1 MKIKEEI
8 KQSEFNDV
16 FLQAFINVL
25 FTGNFLRNKQQ
36 NTLKPYGITM
46 QQFNIL
52 KILNGK
58 HPEAMKAG
66 EIKMVM
72 IDKSPD
78 LTRLINR
85 MITNK
90 WVKRNRSKSSGRE
103 VAISITKNG
112 TELVNNVY
120 PIALRDVEFLKNLS
134 DLEAE
139 QLSVLLDKVRGDSN

>member
-8 KQSEFNDV
+8 KQSDFSDIYLE
-16 FLQAFINVL
+16 AFINVL

-36 NTLKPYGITM
+36 STLKPYGITM

-66 EIKMVM
+66 DIKLVM

-103 VAISITKNG
+103 VAISITKHG
-112 TELVNNVY
+112 IELVKEVNPV
-120 PIALRDVEFLKNLS
+120 ALKDVELLKTLT
-134 DLEAE
+134 DQEAE
-139 QLSVLLDKVRGDSN
+139 LLSVLLDKVRGEGT

>member
-8 KQSEFNDV
+8 KQSDFSDIYLE
-16 FLQAFINVL
+16 AFINVL

-36 NTLKPYGITM
+36 STLKPYGITM

-66 EIKMVM
+66 DIKLVM

-103 VAISITKNG
+103 VAISITKQG
-112 TELVNNVY
+112 IELVKEVNPV
-120 PIALRDVEFLKNLS
+120 ALKDVELLKTLT
-134 DLEAE
+134 DQEAE
-139 QLSVLLDKVRGDSN
+139 LLSVLLDKVRGEGT

>member
-8 KQSEFNDV
+8 KQTEFSDV
-16 FLQAFINVL
+16 YLKAFINVL
-25 FTGNFLRNKQQ
+25 FTGNFLRNKQ
-36 NTLKPYGITM
+36 NGTLKPYGITM

-58 HPEAMKAG
+58 LPDSMKAG
-66 EIKMVM
+66 EIKSVM

-85 MITNK
+85 MITNG

-103 VAISITKNG
+103 VAISISRKG
-112 TELVNNVY
+112 IKLVNNVY
-120 PIALRDVEFLKNLS
+120 PIALKDVELLKNLTEQ
-134 DLEAE
+134 EAE
-139 QLSVLLDKVRGDSN
+139 LLSVLLDKVRGEGI